1 MINYKTP
8 INDIGWYDITLEKRG
23 DKIYTKME
31 EKIGDDWFLVTY
43 VYDEEIK
50 SNVLVSRIPIEK
62 NS

>member
-50 SNVLVSRIPIEK
+50 SNVLVSRIPIKK